1 MNTTNTSL
9 KEIAAQFV
17 QMTLAEAHVTVAEAI
32 QLILNTLQEFE
43 IKAERG
49 DFYAPAQVEYL
60 QACLQA
66 VLDEC
71 TEEMVVL

>member
-1 MNTTNTSL
+1 MIKNESL
-9 KEIAAQFV
+9 QEIAAQFA
-17 QMTLAEAHVTVAEAI
+17 QMTLAEAHVSVAEAI
-32 QLILNTLQEFE
+32 QLILNTLQGFE
-43 IKAERG
+43 TKAESG

-71 TEEMVVL
+71 TEEMAVL